1 MSTVTK
7 VLLIVLVILV
17 IALVVLYFL
26 GKRMQKKQEASQQQ
40 MEAMKQTVSLMAIDK
55 KMLPLNKA
63 GLPDIVIQ
71 QTPWIMRRSKLPI
84 VKAKVDTPAGPRV
97 MNMVADNKVF
107 DIIPLKKQLRAVISG
122 IYIMDV
128 KAIRGSLEQP
138 PKKQSLWQKAK
149 NMVSGKK

>member
-1 MSTVTK
+1 MSTG
-7 VLLIVLVILV
+7 LIVLIVV
-17 IALVVLYFL
+17 LVVLIAAVVALFIL
-26 GKRMQKKQEASQQQ
+26 GKRAQKKQAEQQVQ
-40 MEAMKQTVSLMAIDK
+40 LDAMKQTVSLMAIDK